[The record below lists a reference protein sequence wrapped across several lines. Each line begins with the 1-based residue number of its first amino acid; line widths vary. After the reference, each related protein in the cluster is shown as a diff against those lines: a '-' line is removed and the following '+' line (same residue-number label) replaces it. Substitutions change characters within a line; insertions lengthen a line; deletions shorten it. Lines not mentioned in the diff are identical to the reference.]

1 MEKKWLKLKKIDG
14 TLMEEIMKKTT
25 VGILMLV
32 LCVLLAA
39 EGTKLAY
46 INSERIMVESKGTQ
60 EAQATFAAEQQAW
73 QVELQTIEAE
83 IERLNADYEQKKMI
97 LTESGKQEAEDKI
110 NGLLEERQQF
120 IQEIYGETGT
130 AVQRNAELLEPIV
143 QKMSAVIEKVAV
155 DNNIDMVLDAA
166 SGGILYAKP
175 KMDITDLVIE
185 EMDKA
190 DDDLETTTPSTPST
204 PQNSGSPQI
213 NDNK

>member
-1 MEKKWLKLKKIDG
+1 
-14 TLMEEIMKKTT
+14 MKKTT
-25 VGILMLV
+25 VVILLTL
-32 LCVLLAA
+32 LCVFLAA
-39 EGTKLAY
+39 EGTKIAY

-73 QVELQTIEAE
+73 QNELQELEAE
-83 IERLNADYEQKKMI
+83 IERYNDDYEQKKVIM
-97 LTESGKQEAEDKI
+97 TESAKQEAEDKI

-120 IQEIYGETGT
+120 IQEIYGENGT

-143 QKMSAVIEKVAV
+143 QKMSTVIEKVAV
-155 DNNIDMVLDAA
+155 DNNYDMVLDAA

-175 KMDITDLVIE
+175 KMDITDLVID

-190 DDDLETTTPSTPST
+190 DNDIDDDT
-204 PQNSGSPQI
+204 QNSSSRPESSGSPQS

>member
-1 MEKKWLKLKKIDG
+1 
-14 TLMEEIMKKTT
+14 
-25 VGILMLV
+25 
-32 LCVLLAA
+32 
-39 EGTKLAY
+39 
-46 INSERIMVESKGTQ
+46 
-60 EAQATFAAEQQAW
+60 
-73 QVELQTIEAE
+73 
-83 IERLNADYEQKKMI
+83 MI